1 MFVEIVHLFL
11 TGKFLV
17 ASKGDNLHTRSL
29 SSGMYFL
36 TLITA
41 LTAEGSLIEV
51 RTSMMKDRT

>member
-1 MFVEIVHLFL
+1 MLKTSEQSSL
-11 TGKFLV
+11 
-17 ASKGDNLHTRSL
+17 SL

-36 TLITA
+36 IRITP